1 MLSLYPPS
9 YISFIEEINNS
20 QQQFILRGIF
30 MSSNSNAFSNQ
41 AAYPEQSNGF
51 FTTKLACETD
61 CSDVYADIKSANKDY
76 ILLDVRAKEAF
87 DKSNAITS
95 VNIPHSEINIASF
108 AKYNKDTLFVV
119 YCWGPGC
126 NGAAKAALKI
136 SALGYKVKE
145 MIGGIHYW
153 EDFERYPVN
162 RRITEVQK

>member
-1 MLSLYPPS
+1 
-9 YISFIEEINNS
+9 
-20 QQQFILRGIF
+20 

-41 AAYPEQSNGF
+41 GASYQQINDF
-51 FTTKLACETD
+51 FATKLACETD
-61 CSDVYADIKSANKDY
+61 CSDVYADIKADNKDY
-76 ILLDVRAKEAF
+76 IFLDVRAKEAF

-95 VNIPHSEINIASF
+95 VNMPHSEINIASF

-162 RRITEVQK
+162 RRVTEVQK